1 MAGTL
6 IVTNDFPP
14 RQGGIET
21 FVHAMATRLPA
32 DEVVVLTSDEPG
44 AAAHDAA
51 LPFPVIRDRSRM
63 LLPTGRTTRRAAEIA
78 RAHDCDRVWFGAA
91 APLAAMTPGL
101 RRQAPGIAR
110 TVATTHGHEIWWART
125 PGARR
130 LLRRIGDSVDVVT
143 YLGEYTRARIA
154 PALGPGARL
163 ERLVPGVDAEHFRP
177 AGADESGA
185 GAAEAGADGAGA
197 SWPGPAGADR
207 AAAPVILCV
216 ARLVPRKGQ
225 DALIRALP
233 LIRRTAPGAVLVLVG
248 RGPDERR
255 LRALARRRTEPGSV
269 VFAGGREH
277 AATPAYY
284 AAADVFAMP
293 CRTRRAGLE
302 AEGLGIVFLEAAA
315 AGLPVVAGRSGGA
328 PDAVLDGVTGAVVD
342 GRSPAA
348 VAAAVGRILGAPA
361 ADRARMGA
369 AGRRWVR
376 AEWSW
381 EASARRL
388 AELLDPEQ
396 AGDRGD
402 AAAAPE
408 SGSSRSAAPPEVYSP
423 RR

>member
-1 MAGTL
+1 MASTL

-32 DEVVVLTSDEPG
+32 AEVVVLTSDEPG
-44 AAAHDAA
+44 AAAHDAT
-51 LPFPVIRDRSRM
+51 LPFPVIRDRSRL
-63 LLPTGRTTRRAAEIA
+63 LLPTGRVTRRAAEIA
-78 RAHDCDRVWFGAA
+78 RAHGCDRVWFGAA
-91 APLAAMTPGL
+91 APLAAMAPGL

-130 LLRRIGDSVDVVT
+130 LLRRIGDGVDVVT

-154 PALGPGARL
+154 PALGPRARL
-163 ERLVPGVDAEHFRP
+163 ERLVPGVDTELFRP
-177 AGADESGA
+177 AGADEAAPDEAAGVNEATGA
-185 GAAEAGADGAGA
+185 TGATG
-197 SWPGPAGADR
+197 
-207 AAAPVILCV
+207 PVILCV

-255 LRALARRRTEPGSV
+255 LRALARRHTEPGSV

-376 AEWSW
+376 EEWSW

-388 AELLDPEQ
+388 AELLDP
-396 AGDRGD
+396 AGAG
-402 AAAAPE
+402 AGGTTAP
-408 SGSSRSAAPPEVYSP
+408 AVYSP

>member
-1 MAGTL
+1 MASTL
-6 IVTNDFPP
+6 VVTNDFPP

-21 FVHAMATRLPA
+21 FVHALATRLPA
-32 DEVVVLTSDEPG
+32 GEVVVYTSAEPG
-44 AAAHDAA
+44 AAAYDAG
-51 LPFPVIRDRSRM
+51 LPFPVVRDRSRM
-63 LLPTGRTTRRAAEIA
+63 LLPTRRVTRRAAEIA
-78 RAHDCDRVWFGAA
+78 RANDCDRVWFGAA

-101 RRQAPGIAR
+101 RRQAPGIGR

-154 PALGPGARL
+154 PALGPRARL
-163 ERLVPGVDAEHFRP
+163 ERLVPGVDTGLFRP
-177 AGADESGA
+177 SG
-185 GAAEAGADGAGA
+185 DGARAG
-197 SWPGPAGADR
+197 GP
-207 AAAPVILCV
+207 VVLCV

-225 DALIRALP
+225 DVLIRALP
-233 LIRRTAPGAVLVLVG
+233 LIRRAAPGTVLVLVG

-255 LRALARRRTEPGSV
+255 LRALARQHTEPGSV

-277 AATPAYY
+277 AATAAHY

-328 PDAVLDGVTGAVVD
+328 PDAVLDGVTGTVVD
-342 GRSPAA
+342 GRSPAV
-348 VAAAVGRILGAPA
+348 VASAVGRLLRAPA
-361 ADRARMGA
+361 AERARTGA
-369 AGRRWVR
+369 AGRRWVQQ
-376 AEWSW
+376 EWSW
-381 EASARRL
+381 ETSARRL
-388 AELLDPEQ
+388 AGLLDPDHREADHRDGEHREADRADGEHPG
-396 AGDRGD
+396 AGQPGADRAD
-402 AAAAPE
+402 AERPAPDRTAAGAP
-408 SGSSRSAAPPEVYSP
+408 YSP

>member
-21 FVHAMATRLPA
+21 FVHALATRLPA

-154 PALGPGARL
+154 PALGPRARL
-163 ERLVPGVDAEHFRP
+163 ERLVPGVDAERFRP
-177 AGADESGA
+177 AGAEA
-185 GAAEAGADGAGA
+185 ARAEAAAAAADR
-197 SWPGPAGADR
+197 SGPAGADR
-207 AAAPVILCV
+207 AAPVILCV

-255 LRALARRRTEPGSV
+255 LRALARRHTEPGSV

-388 AELLDPEQ
+388 AELLDPGE

-408 SGSSRSAAPPEVYSP
+408 SRSPRRPAPPEGYSP